1 MKIHFSKTYPYIND
15 ENINVN
21 DMTSLK
27 EINEIDILNNLTN
40 RFIESNKI
48 FTNIGS
54 LLIILNPNKKLEKIY
69 SNKKIEYYIE
79 EHKGNNPQLRKEC
92 DKPHLFDLIII
103 SMENLFI
110 NNKNQSIIINGEN
123 GSGKTENFKYSI
135 NCILYYF
142 LGKNNKERKEN
153 YEKNYN
159 ENFSIEKKIICSNK
173 ILESFGNCKTLLNDN
188 SSRFGKYINIY
199 IDINKKKIKKAFL
212 KTYLLEKTRITQLT
226 SQERN
231 FHIFYQIIFCEND
244 FLLKKLFLTN
254 DPSKYNYLN
263 KNKAHKINSINDN
276 ELFDETIE
284 SFKIIGFS
292 QDEIDSILKTVVS
305 VLLIGNITFISNNN
319 KIEIENYNII
329 KDICELLNCD
339 EKYLILSLESNFTVK
354 ESENYK
360 NFLAEEIYLRLFIWI
375 VKKIN
380 YYLYTC
386 FDKEEEDNNNI
397 KYISLLDFFG
407 FENFDNN
414 SLEQLCINYSYEKI
428 HHLFLKQYFE
438 SEIKDFKK
446 EGLNDKIKYIKY
458 KNNQNIIDLIELKTN
473 SLFSI
478 LDDCS
483 YKNNSIEEFVHIT
496 QKFLKKNK
504 GITFTNN
511 LSDINIYIKH
521 TPKEVIYNLTD
532 FIFKNQID
540 LKKSMIKIF
549 LNSKNEIIKSIFFG
563 FLDDIDLDSI
573 ENYYGKKSIIEL
585 KLVCGNFRN
594 KINELIN
601 EIKLCECHFILCL
614 KSNEIKKP
622 FYISPKF
629 LFNQIRSLDL
639 LHFTKIIRENYI
651 FKKNFQNF
659 IKEFEILNSEYKNT
673 NINDSLLVNKIIKD
687 LIPEIEEL
695 NSKENNPLF
704 LCGKN
709 KLFLKKDFYLLLEN
723 KKNELLKEK
732 IIACGIIITSLNYL
746 RKKEKIE
753 KYEKNILQL
762 QTYLNIY
769 KFIIPRKKKINEI
782 YKIQSIYHSYKQ
794 KEKYINTI
802 KAFKNLSFF
811 CKTIIKKQQFE
822 KNIFRLKCLNLRL
835 IYFLERTRKKEK
847 KVINLISNNIVRKSV
862 DNIIYKEYNDIW
874 QKLNPFFI
882 KFLVNKKYIKI
893 IELIRI
899 KNNDFCKNLVFE
911 TFLMKLLFR
920 KIQNKKK
927 SMIFIK
933 NYSILKQ
940 SKKYYKKMIDKVYII
955 QSYLLRNQNKKKS
968 FNKIINEY
976 FEEDNNNKNY
986 TDNIIEKEIFTSI
999 NKKEKEEKKIIKSV
1013 KNLLSLN
1020 SIKIKERNSSM
1031 KNLHK
1036 NKLGLSVNNIK
1047 NISKEKD
1054 RKIKEILPNYDEYNL
1069 TKINLFVKILS
1080 IDSIINFS
1088 EIYEKNWGEEYYKI
1102 YKKNMELNS
1111 PIQKISIGNYHTIL
1125 LNSKGKIFC
1134 WGWNNNN
1141 QLGTNKEKEN
1151 IENIIL
1157 NKEIKKLPILSYQNY
1172 EKINQ
1177 ENLGL
1182 IINCCCNEESTFII
1196 NNKGEVYYFGKNNK
1210 KSKLIDNLNKN
1221 FITDIQSTNK
1231 MTFALNKNNEVYYWF
1246 NLNEKDFKI
1255 ENESLKI
1262 LNVTSIKIKQISC
1275 GYNFCMLLSKNG
1287 ILYSMGNNN
1296 KGELGLTDNKNDI
1309 IKYNYINKPVENL
1322 FFSNIYKE
1330 KVINVKCGFKHT
1342 ICIISSGKIFG
1353 WGNNSFGQLGL
1364 NNYIN
1369 NIIYPI
1375 NINIEKYIINDK
1387 VIQIN
1392 CGFRSSIFFTEN
1404 RKIFYSGILDKENKS
1419 FFPKKFIIKN
1429 KSNEISDEY
1438 KFCPVKI
1445 QVTWNKN
1452 ASIFYIT
1459 FADIRLVYNK
1469 LKNINKVW
1477 KIIGQLSKN
1486 WKDDSII
1493 CPYIPNIRN
1502 YFFSSVMKKE

>member
-1 MKIHFSKTYPYIND
+1 
-15 ENINVN
+15 
-21 DMTSLK
+21 
-27 EINEIDILNNLTN
+27 
-40 RFIESNKI
+40 
-48 FTNIGS
+48 
-54 LLIILNPNKKLEKIY
+54 
-69 SNKKIEYYIE
+69 
-79 EHKGNNPQLRKEC
+79 
-92 DKPHLFDLIII
+92 
-103 SMENLFI
+103 
-110 NNKNQSIIINGEN
+110 
-123 GSGKTENFKYSI
+123 
-135 NCILYYF
+135 
-142 LGKNNKERKEN
+142 
-153 YEKNYN
+153 
-159 ENFSIEKKIICSNK
+159 
-173 ILESFGNCKTLLNDN
+173 
-188 SSRFGKYINIY
+188 
-199 IDINKKKIKKAFL
+199 
-212 KTYLLEKTRITQLT
+212 
-226 SQERN
+226 
-231 FHIFYQIIFCEND
+231 
-244 FLLKKLFLTN
+244 
-254 DPSKYNYLN
+254 
-263 KNKAHKINSINDN
+263 
-276 ELFDETIE
+276 
-284 SFKIIGFS
+284 
-292 QDEIDSILKTVVS
+292 
-305 VLLIGNITFISNNN
+305 
-319 KIEIENYNII
+319 
-329 KDICELLNCD
+329 
-339 EKYLILSLESNFTVK
+339 
-354 ESENYK
+354 
-360 NFLAEEIYLRLFIWI
+360 
-375 VKKIN
+375 
-380 YYLYTC
+380 
-386 FDKEEEDNNNI
+386 
-397 KYISLLDFFG
+397 
-407 FENFDNN
+407 
-414 SLEQLCINYSYEKI
+414 
-428 HHLFLKQYFE
+428 
-438 SEIKDFKK
+438 
-446 EGLNDKIKYIKY
+446 
-458 KNNQNIIDLIELKTN
+458 
-473 SLFSI
+473 
-478 LDDCS
+478 
-483 YKNNSIEEFVHIT
+483 
-496 QKFLKKNK
+496 
-504 GITFTNN
+504 
-511 LSDINIYIKH
+511 
-521 TPKEVIYNLTD
+521 
-532 FIFKNQID
+532 
-540 LKKSMIKIF
+540 
-549 LNSKNEIIKSIFFG
+549 
-563 FLDDIDLDSI
+563 
-573 ENYYGKKSIIEL
+573 
-585 KLVCGNFRN
+585 
-594 KINELIN
+594 
-601 EIKLCECHFILCL
+601 
-614 KSNEIKKP
+614 
-622 FYISPKF
+622 
-629 LFNQIRSLDL
+629 
-639 LHFTKIIRENYI
+639 
-651 FKKNFQNF
+651 
-659 IKEFEILNSEYKNT
+659 
-673 NINDSLLVNKIIKD
+673 
-687 LIPEIEEL
+687 
-695 NSKENNPLF
+695 
-704 LCGKN
+704 
-709 KLFLKKDFYLLLEN
+709 
-723 KKNELLKEK
+723 
-732 IIACGIIITSLNYL
+732 
-746 RKKEKIE
+746 
-753 KYEKNILQL
+753 
-762 QTYLNIY
+762 
-769 KFIIPRKKKINEI
+769 
-782 YKIQSIYHSYKQ
+782 
-794 KEKYINTI
+794 
-802 KAFKNLSFF
+802 
-811 CKTIIKKQQFE
+811 
-822 KNIFRLKCLNLRL
+822 
-835 IYFLERTRKKEK
+835 
-847 KVINLISNNIVRKSV
+847 
-862 DNIIYKEYNDIW
+862 
-874 QKLNPFFI
+874 
-882 KFLVNKKYIKI
+882 
-893 IELIRI
+893 
-899 KNNDFCKNLVFE
+899 
-911 TFLMKLLFR
+911 
-920 KIQNKKK
+920 
-927 SMIFIK
+927 MIFIK

-955 QSYLLRNQNKKKS
+955 QSYLLRNQNKKNS

-1047 NISKEKD
+1047 NISKEKE

-1287 ILYSMGNNN
+1287 ILYSMGNND

-1404 RKIFYSGILDKENKS
+1404 RNIFYSGILDKENKS
-1419 FFPKKFIIKN
+1419 FFPKKFIVKN
-1429 KSNEISDEY
+1429 KLNEISDEY
-1438 KFCPVKI
+1438 KFCHVKI